1 MLSRPRRHRGR
12 GRRFRA
18 LNLVR
23 SEECLGSFAGLC
35 DLRAIVMGF
44 RRLPG
49 MRQGVSPFVFGIW
62 ILNMA
67 FDRSPSGNTERPFF
81 TEANPNT
88 PKGSFSPR
96 RSGQDAT

>member
-1 MLSRPRRHRGR
+1 
-12 GRRFRA
+12 
-18 LNLVR
+18 
-23 SEECLGSFAGLC
+23 
-35 DLRAIVMGF
+35 
-44 RRLPG
+44 